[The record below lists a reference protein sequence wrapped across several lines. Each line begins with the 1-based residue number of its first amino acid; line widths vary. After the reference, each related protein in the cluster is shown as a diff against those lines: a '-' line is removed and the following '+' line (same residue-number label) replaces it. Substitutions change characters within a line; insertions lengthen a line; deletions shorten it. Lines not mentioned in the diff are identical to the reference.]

1 MNVPKIIHYTAL
13 ILGFQASAFFLF
25 FLIAD
30 SCIYL
35 FEGKTNVIPILLM
48 MIFTVGGFVW
58 EIAKPGKGSLP
69 MIAGGVIMAIYLI
82 ILGGL
87 SLWNAF
93 YSPRA
98 GFLLYFKNEIKRI
111 NNMQDPKR
119 KPGDNC
125 PGLLFF

>member
-1 MNVPKIIHYTAL
+1 MPKIIHYTAL

-87 SLWNAF
+87 SEYKMALIYGMPF
-93 YSPRA
+93 I
-98 GFLLYFKNEIKRI
+98 L
-111 NNMQDPKR
+111 
-119 KPGDNC
+119 
-125 PGLLFF
+125 PGLVFYYTSKTKSKE